1 MQLSAHKKC
10 IKGVVPMRPLYT
22 GTSYKHNVKNDFCV
36 DTLQAKVRKVELEVN
51 EWGIYLRKQMDIP
64 LD

>member
-1 MQLSAHKKC
+1 
-10 IKGVVPMRPLYT
+10 MRPLYT